1 MDCIIFAMPDHSVV
15 VCHPA
20 ERCRREKEDR
30 AAWLQRVLDKAR
42 PEDAIGAYLLDR
54 SSLPDDHRDAW
65 VWDGSKVVVDPSRIQ
80 RKVERQVQRAVDAP
94 ASATFDPSPFLE
106 QIEHL
111 KKQNLDLADRLTQL
125 IDYVTHV
132 RLIEANKTLAIN
144 ATKSDAEV
152 PTAEQQKIREA
163 ARHYLSISAQKRG
176 MGFDEF
182 VAVAKR
188 EADED
193 LVRLVTG

>member
-1 MDCIIFAMPDHSVV
+1 M
-15 VCHPA
+15 
-20 ERCRREKEDR
+20 
-30 AAWLQRVLDKAR
+30 AWLKRVADKAR
-42 PEDAIGAYLLDR
+42 PKGAVGDAHIIDIAD
-54 SSLPDDHRDAW
+54 LPKEHRDAW
-65 VWDGSKVVVDPSRIQ
+65 VWNGGKVVVDPSRIP
-80 RKVERQVQRAVDAP
+80 RPTLDKPPSIVDTGP
-94 ASATFDPSPFLE
+94 GRIRVDFDPTPLYE
-106 QIEHL
+106 EIETL
-111 KKQNLDLADRLTQL
+111 KQQNVDLADRLTQL